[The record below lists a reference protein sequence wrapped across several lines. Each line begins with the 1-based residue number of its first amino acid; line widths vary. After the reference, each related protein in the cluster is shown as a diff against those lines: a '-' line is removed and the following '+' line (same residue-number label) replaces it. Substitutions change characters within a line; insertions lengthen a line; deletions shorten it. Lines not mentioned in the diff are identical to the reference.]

1 VRRWVAG
8 LAALIALAGCAT
20 PPPRGGDVL
29 GGRLSVQV
37 DPSLAQPARSL
48 SAGFELRGNATRG
61 ELDLTSPLG
70 AVVARARWQPG
81 LAELVTAEGTSGFL
95 DLADLSSRTFGEP
108 LPLAALFDWLR
119 GRPWG
124 DAPSQALATGTG
136 FEQLGWQVD
145 TARFAERQIVARRV
159 APPAVTLRARLD
171 DAP

>member
-1 VRRWVAG
+1 MKRWVAG

-20 PPPRGGDVL
+20 PPPRGADVL

-37 DPSLAQPARSL
+37 DASPAQPARSL
-48 SAGFELRGNATRG
+48 SAGFELRGHATRG

-70 AVVARARWQPG
+70 QVVARARWQPG
-81 LAELVTAEGTSGFL
+81 LAELVTAEGRSGFV

-119 GRPWG
+119 GRPWN

-145 TARFAERQIVARRV
+145 TARFAERQVVAKRL
-159 APPAVTLRARLD
+159 APPAVTLRVRLE

>member
-1 VRRWVAG
+1 VRHWVAG
-8 LAALIALAGCAT
+8 LAATTALAGCAT
-20 PPPRGGDVL
+20 PPPHGGDVL
-29 GGRLSVQV
+29 GGRLSVHV
-37 DPSLAQPARSL
+37 EASSVQPARSL

-124 DAPSQALATGTG
+124 AAPSQALAASAG

-145 TARFAERQIVARRV
+145 IARFAERQVVARRL
-159 APPAVTLRARLD
+159 APPMVTLRVRLD
-171 DAP
+171 VAP